1 MESESTVLGK
11 INKKK
16 VYLNNGKYGH
26 YLNHDSKNYKVPEWM
41 PVDKLDIDIAERLIE
56 YKKKM
61 STQWCE
67 TTQTKDESES
77 DEEEEAPAP
86 KLEIKKKSNKI

>member
-1 MESESTVLGK
+1 
-11 INKKK
+11 
-16 VYLNNGKYGH
+16 
-26 YLNHDSKNYKVPEWM
+26 M

-67 TTQTKDESES
+67 AKPTSKDESESES
-77 DEEEEAPAP
+77 DEEVVAPP
-86 KLEIKKKSNKI
+86 KLEIKKKSNK

>member
-56 YKKKM
+56 YKKNCPPNGVK
-61 STQWCE
+61 QN
-67 TTQTKDESES
+67 QQAKTK
-77 DEEEEAPAP
+77 ARA
-86 KLEIKKKSNKI
+86 KAMKK